1 MPQEPS
7 VVEEPIG
14 PRVSA
19 ILVAFNQASALRRAI
34 DALEHSQERERLEIL
49 VVDCGSRDDSARIDT
64 EFPGINVLRLPHH
77 LGATRAMNIAMRT
90 AKAELILFV
99 SPEVEVLPYTV
110 FKLAERL
117 EAETDAAAACPLLVN
132 SAGDPVSRIFAIP
145 TREALASGEL
155 RETKLTDLAQES
167 IPVEYPG
174 LEALLVRRQFLR
186 SMNFFD
192 ERFGQYWADADLAMK
207 IRQGGKK
214 IRLYPAI
221 RATLHPGADP
231 LEGDSLADA
240 DKTLGAAAFL
250 GKYQGFSAGLGFRV
264 GAIFKALARFDFRRL
279 SMLVSGQKLDGSQ
292 AG

>member
-1 MPQEPS
+1 MPQEPA

-19 ILVAFNQASALRRAI
+19 ILVAFNQASALRRALE
-34 DALEHSQERERLEIL
+34 ALEHSQERERLEIL
-49 VVDCGSRDDSARIDT
+49 VVDCGSRDDSAQIDA
-64 EFPGINVLRLPHH
+64 EFPAISMLRLPHH
-77 LGATRAMNIAMRT
+77 LGATRAMNIATRT
-90 AKAELILFV
+90 AKADLIFFL
-99 SPEVEVLPYTV
+99 SPDVEVFPDTV
-110 FKLAERL
+110 TRLAEKL
-117 EAETDAAAACPLLVN
+117 DAETDAAAVCPLLVN
-132 SAGDPVSRIFAIP
+132 AAGDPASKVFAIP
-145 TREALASGEL
+145 TREALAADQL
-155 RETKLTDLAQES
+155 REIKLTDQGQES

-174 LEALLVRRQFLR
+174 IDALLVRRQFLR
-186 SMNFFD
+186 GMNFFD

-214 IRLYPAI
+214 IRLHPSI

-231 LEGDSLADA
+231 LEDDSLAAA

-250 GKYQGFSAGLGFRV
+250 GKYQGFSAGLSFRLA
-264 GAIFKALARFDFRRL
+264 AIFKALGRFDFRRL

>member
-1 MPQEPS
+1 MPQEPA

-19 ILVAFNQASALRRAI
+19 ILVSFNQAEALRRALE
-34 DALEHSQERERLEIL
+34 ALEHSQERERLEIL
-49 VVDCGSRDDSARIDT
+49 VVDCGSRDDSAQIDA
-64 EFPGINVLRLPHH
+64 EFPAISMLRLPHH
-77 LGATRAMNIAMRT
+77 LGTTRAMNIGLRT
-90 AKAELILFV
+90 AKAELIFFL
-99 SPEVEVLPYTV
+99 SPDVEVLPDTL
-110 FKLAERL
+110 FRLAERL
-117 EAETDAAAACPLLVN
+117 DAETDAAAACPLLVN
-132 SAGDPVSRIFAIP
+132 EAGDPVSRTFALP

-155 RETKLTDLAQES
+155 QERTLPDLDQES
-167 IPVEYPG
+167 IPVEYPS
-174 LEALLVRRQFLR
+174 LDALLVRRQFLR

-221 RATLHPGADP
+221 RAKLHPGEDP
-231 LEGDSLADA
+231 LEGDSLAAA

-250 GKYQGFSAGLGFRV
+250 GKYQGFSAGLSFRLA
-264 GAIFKALARFDFRRL
+264 AILKALGRFDFKRL